1 MLYYAYEAQR
11 DAMAGV
17 RFLAETARSLFD
29 QPWPMVGDL
38 PLMRGAAAA
47 MTLLSRTGI
56 SHERQPFGIT
66 SVEIDGADIAVSEE
80 AVVVGPFCNLLHFRK
95 AAGPEQS
102 KLLIVAPLSGHFATL
117 LRG

>member
-17 RFLAETARSLFD
+17 RLLAETARSLFE
-29 QPWPMVGDL
+29 QPWPLVGGL

-56 SHERQPFGIT
+56 SP
-66 SVEIDGADIAVSEE
+66 
-80 AVVVGPFCNLLHFRK
+80 
-95 AAGPEQS
+95 
-102 KLLIVAPLSGHFATL
+102 
-117 LRG
+117 